1 MPQKHPI
8 TSEFLSS
15 VPHQSGVYVMKDD
28 AGRTLYVGKAGDLRK
43 RLASYSRSDAQQSGK
58 TVVMLKKVS
67 RIETIL
73 TNTEKEALILEASLI
88 KRHRPRYNIDL
99 RDDKNYPGIKVT
111 VKEEWPRVVMSRR
124 RARDGSR
131 YFGPYSSSSAM
142 KETLN
147 YLNTLFPL
155 RQCKGKNIR
164 QRKRP
169 CLNFQ
174 MGRCPAPCTGK
185 ADKDNYLKRVKNI
198 LMALEGR
205 NRELIRELESGM
217 KKASDDLN
225 FEEAAILRDRIQA
238 IRGTLEKQSIA
249 APHFKDQDA
258 FGFFRKGTAVSVF
271 VIFVRNGI
279 VNGQQ
284 SFFFP
289 DPAGEDSEI
298 FAQVVERYYGN
309 ENYVPHEVLLSQTIS
324 GKDLVSEWLCDLKAS
339 RVSLRFPKRG
349 LGLKLI
355 RMAEVNAVQLL
366 EDRKKKAESWKAL
379 SQAVKKQLKLARAP
393 FRIECLD
400 ISNIGGDAAVGSLVS
415 FSDGEEDKKN
425 YRHYRIR
432 SVFGPDD
439 YAMMHEVLVR
449 RFKRALEEKTFPDL
463 LMVDGGK
470 GQLNTAL
477 SVLTEMGLVG
487 KLDVAAIAKK
497 GAGVGEKLYRP
508 GRKNP
513 ILLKNYD
520 PVLLFLMR
528 IRDESHRYGITFHRR
543 LRRKQAMK
551 SKLDLIPGVG
561 QARKNALLKSLGS
574 LKKIEQASIDELA
587 SVNGIG
593 HELAVQIHCFFVN
606 VHHK

>member
-1 MPQKHPI
+1 MKNYPI

-15 VPHQSGVYVMKDD
+15 VPHQSGVYIMKDD

-43 RLASYSRSDAQQSGK
+43 RLASYSRSDVQRSGK

-73 TNTEKEALILEASLI
+73 TGTEKEALILEASLI
-88 KRHRPRYNIDL
+88 KRHSPRYNITL
-99 RDDKNYPGIKVT
+99 RDDKNYPSIKVT
-111 VKEEWPRVVMSRR
+111 VKEEWPRVLMSRR
-124 RARDGSR
+124 RVRDGSR

-174 MGRCPAPCTGK
+174 MDRCPAPCTGR
-185 ADKDNYLKRVKNI
+185 ADRRKYLDRVKGV

-225 FEEAAILRDRIQA
+225 FEEAALLRDRIKA
-238 IRGTLEKQSIA
+238 IRDTLEKQSMV

-258 FGFFRKGTAVSVF
+258 FGFFKKGTAVSVF
-271 VIFVRNGI
+271 VLFVRNGI
-279 VNGQQ
+279 VSGQR

-289 DPAGEDSEI
+289 DPVGEDSEI
-298 FAQVVERYYGN
+298 LAQVVERYYGN
-309 ENYVPHEVLLSQTIS
+309 ENYVPHEVLVSQIIS
-324 GKDLVSEWLCDLKAS
+324 GKDLVSEWLCDLKGS
-339 RVSLRFPKRG
+339 RVSLRFPERG

-355 RMAEVNAVQLL
+355 RMAEINAGQLL
-366 EDRKKKAESWKAL
+366 EEREKKAESWKAL
-379 SQAVKKQLKLARAP
+379 SRAVKKQLKLAREP
-393 FRIECLD
+393 FWIECLD

-415 FSDGEEDKKN
+415 FSDGKEDKKN

-432 SVFGPDD
+432 SVSGPDD
-439 YAMMHEVLVR
+439 YAMMYEVLAR

-477 SVLTEMGLVG
+477 SVFSEMGFVG
-487 KLDVAAIAKK
+487 KLDVAAIAKE

-543 LRRKQAMK
+543 LRRKQVMK

-561 QARKNALLKSLGS
+561 PARKNALLKSLGS
-574 LKKIEQASIDELA
+574 LKKIEQASIDELV

-593 HELAVQIHCFFVN
+593 HELAVQIHSFLVN